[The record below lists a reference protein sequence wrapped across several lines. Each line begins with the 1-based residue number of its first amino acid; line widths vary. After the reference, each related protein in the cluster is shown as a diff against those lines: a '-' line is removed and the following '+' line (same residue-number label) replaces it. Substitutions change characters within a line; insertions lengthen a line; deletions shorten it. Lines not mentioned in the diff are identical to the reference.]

1 MDIRIP
7 NININ
12 GVQLYQILKIMNSSK
27 IPFVS
32 ALDAADELMS
42 IFPGIKSGYYKKAH
56 NRRALSR
63 ESK

>member
-1 MDIRIP
+1 MDIRMP
-7 NININ
+7 GIND
-12 GVQLYQILKIMNSSK
+12 VQLYQILKIMDSSIK
-27 IPFVS
+27 VLFVL

-56 NRRALSR
+56 NRRALRR